1 MTFTFKALFES
12 EHAKEYV
19 YKEPKVTG
27 LVEICERLESMYSGK
42 FGKGRVKLIM
52 DSNQVN

>member
-1 MTFTFKALFES
+1 M
-12 EHAKEYV
+12 